1 MLAKDLELVDESQQA
16 NDRLLNEIKAALDQ
30 EDIKL
35 PAMPDVAIQIRE
47 AFKDEQYEVPQI
59 ARLIQAEPGLTAY
72 VLKIANSPL
81 HRGPIPIETA
91 KHAICRL
98 GQHSVQSI
106 VLTYTMRAL
115 FKSSSPT
122 LKALL
127 QDQWQESTSIAA
139 ISSIL
144 AERCEDFDPDQA
156 LLGGLL
162 QDIGSLPIID
172 WLAHK
177 QVPENQIDQEFLHLK
192 KHLSAKIG
200 EMILDSWDFS
210 DSLIDVIRAR
220 EEWSRESGEAVDT
233 ADIVTIARHHYY
245 MSINQQRPDIKE
257 IEAYHKL
264 PFNDLTPDQTLT
276 ILEESREEI
285 AEIKKLLA

>member
-1 MLAKDLELVDESQQA
+1 MLANELELVDESHQA
-16 NDRLLNEIKAALDQ
+16 NDRLLKEIKAALEK

-35 PAMPDVAIQIRE
+35 PAMPDVAIKIRE
-47 AFKDEQYEVPQI
+47 AFKDEQYEVAQI
-59 ARLIQAEPGLTAY
+59 ARLIQAEAGLTAY

-115 FKSSSPT
+115 FKSPSPT
-122 LKALL
+122 LKVLL

-139 ISSIL
+139 ISAIL
-144 AERCEDFDPDQA
+144 AERCEGFDPDQA
-156 LLGGLL
+156 LLAGLL
-162 QDIGSLPIID
+162 QDIGALPIID

-177 QVPENQIDQEFLHLK
+177 QVPENEMEQEFLQLK
-192 KHLSAKIG
+192 ERLSAQIG
-200 EMILDSWDFS
+200 EMILKSWDFS
-210 DSLIDVIRAR
+210 DKLVEVVKAR
-220 EEWSRESGEAVDT
+220 EDWHRDSGIEVDT
-233 ADIVTIARHHYY
+233 ADIVTIGRHHYY
-245 MSINQQRPDIKE
+245 MSINKPNPDIQE
-257 IEAYHKL
+257 IAAYHKL
-264 PFNDLTPDQTLT
+264 PFKDLTPDQTLA

-285 AEIKKLLA
+285 AVIKGMLS

>member
-1 MLAKDLELVDESQQA
+1 MLAKELELVDESNSA
-16 NDRLLNEIKAALDQ
+16 NDRLLEEIKTALEQ
-30 EDIKL
+30 EHINL
-35 PAMPDVAIQIRE
+35 PAMPDIAIKIRE
-47 AFKDEQYEVPQI
+47 AFKDEQYEVSQI
-59 ARLIQAEPGLTAY
+59 ARLIQTEVGLTAY

-122 LKALL
+122 LKVLL

-139 ISSIL
+139 ISAIL

-156 LLGGLL
+156 LLAGLL
-162 QDIGSLPIID
+162 QDIGGLPIID

-177 QVPENQIDQEFLHLK
+177 KVPENELEAEFVRLK
-192 KHLSAKIG
+192 DSLSGHIG
-200 EMILDSWDFS
+200 EMILESWGFS
-210 DSLIDVIRAR
+210 DKLVEVVKAR
-220 EEWSRESGEAVDT
+220 EDWQRDSGAEVDT

-245 MSINQQRPDIKE
+245 MSINRQRPDIQE
-257 IEAYHKL
+257 IAAYHKL
-264 PFNDLTPDQTLT
+264 PFKDLTPDQTLS

-285 AEIKKLLA
+285 AEIKSMLS

>member
-1 MLAKDLELVDESQQA
+1 MLAKELELVDESHSA
-16 NDRLLNEIKAALDQ
+16 NERLLKEIKTALEQ
-30 EDIKL
+30 EHINL
-35 PAMPDVAIQIRE
+35 PAMPDIAIKIRE
-47 AFKDEQYEVPQI
+47 AFKDEQYEVSQI
-59 ARLIQAEPGLTAY
+59 ARLIQAEAGLTAY

-122 LKALL
+122 LKVLL

-139 ISSIL
+139 ISAIL

-156 LLGGLL
+156 LLAGLL
-162 QDIGSLPIID
+162 QDIGGLPIID

-177 QVPENQIDQEFLHLK
+177 QVPENQIESEFIRLK
-192 KHLSAKIG
+192 DSLSAHIG
-200 EMILDSWDFS
+200 EMILKSWDFS
-210 DSLIDVIRAR
+210 DKLVEVVKAR
-220 EEWSRESGEAVDT
+220 EGWQRDSGPEVDT

-245 MSINQQRPDIKE
+245 MSINKPRPE
-257 IEAYHKL
+257 IQEIAAYHKL
-264 PFNDLTPDQTLT
+264 PFNDLTPDQTLS
-276 ILEESREEI
+276 ILEESKEDI
-285 AEIKKLLA
+285 AEVKKMLS